1 MFPVAGAPGPG
12 GGGNVFIGAGGGTQQ
27 VIIRQ

>member
-1 MFPVAGAPGPG
+1 MFPVMGAPGPG
-12 GGGNVFIGAGGGTQQ
+12 GGGNVFVGPGGGTQQ